1 MRDTLQLLGQLY
13 GLTGAELEVLTGLV
27 NGMAVEQVAQLKGR
41 SIATVR
47 TQVRS
52 LLAKTGSERQSDLIR
67 LVARLG

>member
-1 MRDTLQLLGQLY
+1 M
-13 GLTGAELEVLTGLV
+13 LTGLV